1 MINYDVCVIRKYIMF
16 KMFLLLLCLA
26 LSAFVYIG
34 LQDTPIEQEQIV
46 KILNID

>member
-1 MINYDVCVIRKYIMF
+1 MF
-16 KMFLLLLCLA
+16 KILLLLLCLA